1 MVVVT
6 LAGSTRSTDRVD
18 PLTSPDAQWCKTI
31 TNLSLPG
38 RFAFFVFKV
47 QCDWDIAD
55 HLHGLEWS
63 RSDSSD
69 ADDYILAGS
78 FDKLNSACY
87 ALLNNDSPHDI
98 QELFRYIYTK
108 LSDFGYNLTGTK
120 ISTPQ
125 GFILT

>member
-18 PLTSPDAQWCKTI
+18 PLTSPDAHWCKTI
-31 TNLSLPG
+31 TNLSLAG

-47 QCDWDIAD
+47 QCDWDITD
-55 HLHGLEWS
+55 YLHGLEWS
-63 RSDSSD
+63 RSDDSGY
-69 ADDYILAGS
+69 DDYILAGS
-78 FDKLNSACY
+78 FDNFNSACY
-87 ALLNNDSPHDI
+87 ALLNNDSPHDV
-98 QELFRYIYTK
+98 QELFRYIFTK